1 MTIRAHFDGV
11 HQPGVRTHGR
21 PAHRDQA
28 HPRLRQDARRIS
40 RAVAANNYSPLPLT
54 AAPRR
59 ADQTHPPSPL
69 RTRGGSGGWAA
80 SERARARHPG
90 GRRAA
95 RAIQRTSLVW
105 RHTPRSIRAPARSE
119 GASAGRLSMRN
130 PSPVATLPRRSQES
144 RPSHRRADADDDG
157 RARRR
162 SCRVNSG
169 ARACA
174 APPVRDDGQ
183 HTWRRRPQAS
193 VSESGTCAPPQSPPR
208 AGGFG
213 GCDAPDVPS
222 ACQSR
227 RKRR

>member
-1 MTIRAHFDGV
+1 VGSIGTCTGTPSGRQTSCTRHPKNFSRLAAHSPQ
-11 HQPGVRTHGR
+11 HSRPG
-21 PAHRDQA
+21 AF
-28 HPRLRQDARRIS
+28 RQR
-40 RAVAANNYSPLPLT
+40 
-54 AAPRR
+54 
-59 ADQTHPPSPL
+59 Q
-69 RTRGGSGGWAA
+69 
-80 SERARARHPG
+80 ARAR
-90 GRRAA
+90 RRTNA
-95 RAIQRTSLVW
+95 
-105 RHTPRSIRAPARSE
+105 
-119 GASAGRLSMRN
+119 GAGRLSMMN